1 MIASIRE
8 LYDMFYDWLIK
19 DRRDLKIKEF
29 VQMVLFVIIFMAF
42 MFVAMC
48 MP

>member
-1 MIASIRE
+1 MIESIRE
-8 LYDMFYDWLIK
+8 LHDMFYDWLIK

-29 VQMVLFVIIFMAF
+29 VQMVLFVIMMAIFCF
-42 MFVAMC
+42 IAMC